1 VILPWLRTKSL
12 FVKRFIEMRVIDLGS
27 VDYESTVEAMRAFTA
42 QRNADTE
49 DELWLLEHPQVF
61 TLGQNGNDEHVLNTQ
76 GIPLVSTDRG
86 GQVTY
91 HGPGQLIV
99 YTLIDL
105 KRAKIGVRDMVT
117 FIENSIIELLA
128 ELDIKAQARKDAPG
142 VYVAGQ
148 KIAALGLRVKRG
160 ACYHGLSLNV
170 AMDLAPFS
178 YINPCGYQGM
188 QVVDIKS
195 LGVSVTMQRVKSLLV
210 TALNKRL
217 QQGNK

>member
-1 VILPWLRTKSL
+1 
-12 FVKRFIEMRVIDLGS
+12 MRVRDLGNA
-27 VDYESTVEAMRAFTA
+27 DYESTVEAMRAFTA
-42 QRNADTE
+42 ERNADTE

-76 GIPLVSTDRG
+76 GIPLVNTDRG

-91 HGPGQLIV
+91 HGPGQLIG

-105 KRAKIGVRDMVT
+105 KRAKIGVRDMVSH
-117 FIENSIIELLA
+117 IENSIIELLA
-128 ELDIKAQARKDAPG
+128 GFNIEAEARKDAPG
-142 VYVAGQ
+142 VYVAGR

-170 AMDLAPFS
+170 DMDLAPFS

-188 QVVDIKS
+188 QVIDIKS
-195 LGVSVTMQRVKSLLV
+195 LGVDVSMQQIKNLIVTL
-210 TALNKRL
+210 LNKRL
-217 QQGNK
+217 QQGKS